1 MVPSIS
7 FQGLCLLT
15 SISVVISTNSSECF
29 AAFLS
34 AWVSGMSKA
43 EEMVEGLIVEQ
54 SLLEVGKC
62 LFTGMFYLSVSQPIV
77 PFGKLSHNYGKSP
90 FFMGKSTISMAIFN
104 SYVTNYQA
112 GYHVLLP
119 RYDPF
124 GGEHLNV
131 PGWKIPS
138 EIWKKDPCH
147 LGRLTHHYPLVICYI
162 AIENDHL

>member
-15 SISVVISTNSSECF
+15 SISVVISANSSECF

-34 AWVSGMSKA
+34 AWFSGMSKA
-43 EEMVEGLIVEQ
+43 EEMVEGLIVQQ

-77 PFGKLSHNYGKSP
+77 PSGKLSHNYGKSP

>member
-1 MVPSIS
+1 
-7 FQGLCLLT
+7 
-15 SISVVISTNSSECF
+15 
-29 AAFLS
+29 
-34 AWVSGMSKA
+34 MSKA

-131 PGWKIPS
+131 PG
-138 EIWKKDPCH
+138 
-147 LGRLTHHYPLVICYI
+147 
-162 AIENDHL
+162 